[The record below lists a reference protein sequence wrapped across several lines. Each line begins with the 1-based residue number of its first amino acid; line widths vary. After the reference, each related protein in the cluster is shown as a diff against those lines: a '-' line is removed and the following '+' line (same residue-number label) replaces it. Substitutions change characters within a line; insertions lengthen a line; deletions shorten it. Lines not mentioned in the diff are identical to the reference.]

1 MTRWPKRELDKLHQ
15 HYILVFQAKNDV
27 VRTVVRQ
34 HAHDVNATVGVSK
47 DRCAIAVA
55 SLCGHCRCMPFE
67 DICWFYF
74 EDGAAAVSNK
84 KMRGTWCANCGC
96 IIGDDGHVYLV
107 TSQNTRKTEES
118 TVFTGNA
125 PPLGIIATTLNG
137 LALANNVCSGS
148 EDGYRRKLAKKT
160 RDQFLM
166 ARGSLVDEDVLQEL

>member
-1 MTRWPKRELDKLHQ
+1 MHCGYMKRWPTRELDKLHQ

-47 DRCAIAVA
+47 DGCAIAVA

-107 TSQNTRKTEES
+107 TSQHTRNREE
-118 TVFTGNA
+118 TDVFTGNA
-125 PPLGIIATTLNG
+125 PPLGIIATTLNF
-137 LALANNVCSGS
+137 LAFAQNVCSGS
-148 EDGYRRKLAKKT
+148 EDCYWRKLPNNTDMSVA
-160 RDQFLM
+160 L
-166 ARGSLVDEDVLQEL
+166 

>member
-1 MTRWPKRELDKLHQ
+1 MS
-15 HYILVFQAKNDV
+15 Y
-27 VRTVVRQ
+27 
-34 HAHDVNATVGVSK
+34 
-47 DRCAIAVA
+47 
-55 SLCGHCRCMPFE
+55 E

-84 KMRGTWCANCGC
+84 KMRGIWCANCGC
-96 IIGDDGHVYLV
+96 IIDDDGHVYHV

-125 PPLGIIATTLNG
+125 PPLGIIATTLDG

-160 RDQFLM
+160 RDQFVM
-166 ARGSLVDEDVLQEL
+166 ARGS